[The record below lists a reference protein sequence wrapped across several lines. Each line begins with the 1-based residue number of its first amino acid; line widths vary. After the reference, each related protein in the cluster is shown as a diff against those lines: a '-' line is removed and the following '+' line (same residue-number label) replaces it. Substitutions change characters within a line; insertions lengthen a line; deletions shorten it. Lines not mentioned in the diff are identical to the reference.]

1 MDHAK
6 TRIRINKNVGG
17 DALDRPLQPIEK
29 TKEPIRMDGG
39 SCQPDLVAFLPL
51 AGDGEKIKESIPSS
65 WDRASVHRTLAFRWF
80 KSGGVV
86 AKKQIPS
93 ERMGELLARFVCI
106 FAPAWEGQKLRFAS
120 VEPSAAALVRAAFR
134 WFKSGAAKKEPR
146 PEGLG
151 SFLELLARFE
161 LATSSLPRMRST
173 G

>member
-29 TKEPIRMDGG
+29 TKEPVQKDGG
-39 SCQPDLVAFLPL
+39 AASQIWLHFHFP
-51 AGDGEKIKESIPSS
+51 KEMKTKVSPGPFPA
-65 WDRASVHRTLAFRWF
+65 RSVHRTL
-80 KSGGVV
+80 
-86 AKKQIPS
+86 
-93 ERMGELLARFVCI
+93 
-106 FAPAWEGQKLRFAS
+106 
-120 VEPSAAALVRAAFR
+120 AFR

>member
-29 TKEPIRMDGG
+29 TKEPVQKDGG
-39 SCQPDLVAFLPL
+39 AASQIWLRFHFP
-51 AGDGEKIKESIPSS
+51 KEMKTKVSPGPFPA
-65 WDRASVHRTLAFRWF
+65 RSVHRTLAFRWF
-80 KSGGVV
+80 KSGGVAV
-86 AKKQIPS
+86 KKQIPS
-93 ERMGELLARFVCI
+93 KRMGELPARFGCI